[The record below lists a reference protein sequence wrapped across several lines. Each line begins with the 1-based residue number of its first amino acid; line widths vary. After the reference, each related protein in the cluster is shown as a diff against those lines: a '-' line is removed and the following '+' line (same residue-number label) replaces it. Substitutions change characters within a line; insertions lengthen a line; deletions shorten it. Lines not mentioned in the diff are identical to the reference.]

1 MMPLARKC
9 CNVTSEISKSFSL
22 AHATKNMDLG
32 TVRNKPCTIDSVFHF
47 GGDTFRL
54 NVKHYCLWDSAIK
67 VPKKYVYMYKLDSF
81 VTHNFAT
88 DIKLDKNNSTILQ
101 KTIYKRD
108 FNKFLR
114 PQLRDYGALLCP
126 EMSLSNDTIQS
137 GYSISIPLTDVG
149 IGLTMG
155 IDHNGHIFEKG
166 E

>member
-1 MMPLARKC
+1 
-9 CNVTSEISKSFSL
+9 
-22 AHATKNMDLG
+22 
-32 TVRNKPCTIDSVFHF
+32 
-47 GGDTFRL
+47 
-54 NVKHYCLWDSAIK
+54 
-67 VPKKYVYMYKLDSF
+67 MYKLDSY

-114 PQLRDYGALLCP
+114 LQLRDYGALLCP
-126 EMSLSNDTIQS
+126 EMSLSNDTIQL